1 LKDRLGSFFFEEH
14 DDPVFVED
22 EFPEDPYW
30 ASIVSG
36 LMQVTIGV
44 LAIYTV
50 KGFIGSCRPAVAN
63 LNGPPIQILN
73 GNPVNVV
80 PRPNGMQLIAAAAGA
95 GFGGRGLGDQAVNL
109 AGQLLRSTLQ
119 RTNFL
124 ERIAKRATD
133 LAKKGLDINMHALEE
148 VFDDFKKTYVSETAA
163 QRQNMYLTNEN
174 LLLMQ
179 SPSGNDA
186 FAVVENFST
195 GASETVP
202 IFRPSN
208 DAWEQMHT
216 ELASR
221 MNITPVHRS
230 IFRLLPENEVESDS
244 DAPVFKPNA
253 EKAREAERRAMQ
265 AKHTKKLEEIRS
277 VMDVMYN
284 SMMTL
289 PIDKRDALR
298 TQLLDLDEQHK
309 QLHGEGYL
317 HIVREAFE
325 MDHPG
330 EGKDDEDVFNWDDI
344 PVGNFRK
351 GDIVSY
357 VGTNDAIGLVVDYS
371 PIDNMVVVKAF
382 DNTLK
387 RIDES
392 RLRKVTVRKVKKEND
407 DAPDMPQDR

>member
-1 LKDRLGSFFFEEH
+1 MIGDQNVFLQALISAGIIGGSVTIVSGIPKDTNQKLSLAGGIILGVLLNYYFSKVLNADSVEVFQKYYTLLRRTQKDDIISRKKAEIGTQLQLIRTELGDLPRTPELGDLPMTHELGNIAMTGDRVSALEDEAELIASLSEKRREELVRREKELKDRLGSFFFEEH

-148 VFDDFKKTYVSETAA
+148 VICFGDCSSKTKYVSY
-163 QRQNMYLTNEN
+163 Q
-174 LLLMQ
+174 
-179 SPSGNDA
+179 
-186 FAVVENFST
+186 
-195 GASETVP
+195 
-202 IFRPSN
+202 
-208 DAWEQMHT
+208 
-216 ELASR
+216 
-221 MNITPVHRS
+221 
-230 IFRLLPENEVESDS
+230 
-244 DAPVFKPNA
+244 
-253 EKAREAERRAMQ
+253 
-265 AKHTKKLEEIRS
+265 
-277 VMDVMYN
+277 
-284 SMMTL
+284 
-289 PIDKRDALR
+289 
-298 TQLLDLDEQHK
+298 
-309 QLHGEGYL
+309 
-317 HIVREAFE
+317 
-325 MDHPG
+325 
-330 EGKDDEDVFNWDDI
+330 
-344 PVGNFRK
+344 
-351 GDIVSY
+351 
-357 VGTNDAIGLVVDYS
+357 
-371 PIDNMVVVKAF
+371 
-382 DNTLK
+382 
-387 RIDES
+387 
-392 RLRKVTVRKVKKEND
+392 
-407 DAPDMPQDR
+407 